1 MSPRHIIEKLCKPE
15 ATCFRH
21 QKNKE
26 KKRKENKQTTTTKK
40 LTQDTVSSEKIFQEG
55 SDNQRFL
62 R

>member
-1 MSPRHIIEKLCKPE
+1 MSPRHIREKLCKPE

-26 KKRKENKQTTTTKK
+26 EKRKQTNNNNNK
-40 LTQDTVSSEKIFQEG
+40 LTQDTVSSENILQEG